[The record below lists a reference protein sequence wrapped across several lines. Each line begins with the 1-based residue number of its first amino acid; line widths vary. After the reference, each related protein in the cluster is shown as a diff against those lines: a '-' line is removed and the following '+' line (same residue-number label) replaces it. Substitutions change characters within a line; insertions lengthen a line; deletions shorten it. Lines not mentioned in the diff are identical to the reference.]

1 MVTSLEAPMEAP
13 AARPAAKKQVT
24 LRGRILLAEDGPDNQ
39 RLITFHLKKAGAAVD
54 VADNGVV
61 ALAMIAAAEAAGAP
75 YDLLL
80 TDMQMPEMDGYTL
93 ARTLREAGSALPIVA
108 LTAHSMSEDRERC
121 TEAGCNDYTTKPID
135 KETLLRT
142 TAEWLGKTVPAASTL
157 HAGPPSRPTRNA
169 A

>member
-1 MVTSLEAPMEAP
+1 
-13 AARPAAKKQVT
+13 
-24 LRGRILLAEDGPDNQ
+24 
-39 RLITFHLKKAGAAVD
+39 
-54 VADNGVV
+54 
-61 ALAMIAAAEAAGAP
+61 MIAAAEDAGAP

-93 ARTLREAGSALPIVA
+93 ARTLREAGSALPIIA

-121 TEAGCNDYTTKPID
+121 TQAGCNDYTTKPIN

-142 TAEWLGKTVPAASTL
+142 TAEWLGKTVAPRL
-157 HAGPPSRPTRNA
+157 AGPPSRPTRNA